1 MHKFRGKSGRNMD
14 KKSSY
19 TKQDLLDMGTGKAFG
34 KKNGK
39 LPLPPMLMIDRIL
52 KISKTGGKY
61 DAGFIEAEM
70 DIDPEH
76 WFFKCHFKN
85 DPVMPGCLGL
95 DGFWQLIG
103 FFLSWA
109 GGKGRGRALGVKE
122 LKLKGQV
129 RPYHNK
135 ITYLIDIRK
144 FITKPTFMAWGDAV
158 LKVDD
163 KDKAIYFAKYIQVG
177 LFEKLVWDSGMDPA
191 IDPF

>member
-1 MHKFRGKSGRNMD
+1 MNSLRLE
-14 KKSSY
+14 KKEILEYQKNRDPYLLIDVAEEVIPGVSSKGY
-19 TKQDLLDMGTGKAFG
+19 KNLTKND
-34 KKNGK
+34 
-39 LPLPPMLMIDRIL
+39 
-52 KISKTGGKY
+52 
-61 DAGFIEAEM
+61 
-70 DIDPEH
+70 

-109 GGKGRGRALGVKE
+109 GGRGRGRALGVKE

-144 FITKPTFMAWGDAV
+144 LITKPTFMAWGDAV

-191 IDPF
+191 LDPF

>member
-1 MHKFRGKSGRNMD
+1 ME

-19 TKQDLLDMGTGKAFG
+19 AKQELLNIGAGKIFG
-34 KKNGK
+34 KNNGK

-52 KISKTGGKY
+52 QISKKGGKY
-61 DAGFIEAEM
+61 GNGYIKAEL
-70 DIDPEH
+70 DIDKDQ

-103 FFLSWA
+103 FYLSWA
-109 GGKGRGRALGVKE
+109 GGKGKGRALGVKE

-129 RPYHNK
+129 RPYHEK
-135 ITYLIDIRK
+135 ITYSIDIRK

-158 LKVDD
+158 LIVKE
-163 KDKAIYFAKYIQVG
+163 KAIYLAKDLQVG
-177 LFEKLVWDSGMDPA
+177 LFDKLVWDNGMDPA
-191 IDPF
+191 LDPF